1 MILMSMS
8 RKDEADHLLSRS
20 KEFLETANYQTDVGF
35 FSLAAFS
42 LEQSLQLFIKARL
55 LENGVDYPRTHS
67 VRTLMEV
74 LSRVVTEELK
84 VILKDTLDKYLLELG
99 MLEDAYIS
107 SRYITRD
114 FKKEE
119 VAKLRRAVE
128 ETMRN
133 VP

>member
-1 MILMSMS
+1 MS
-8 RKDEADHLLSRS
+8 RKDEIEHLLSRS
-20 KEFLETANYQTDVGF
+20 KEFIETAKYQTNAGF

-42 LEQSLQLFIKARL
+42 LDQSLQLFLKARL

-74 LSRVVTEELK
+74 LSRVVTEELGGR
-84 VILKDTLDKYLLELG
+84 LKETLDKYLLELG
-99 MLEDAYIS
+99 ILEDAYIS
-107 SRYITRD
+107 SRYVTRE
-114 FKKEE
+114 FRKEE
-119 VAKLRRAVE
+119 VERLRKAVE